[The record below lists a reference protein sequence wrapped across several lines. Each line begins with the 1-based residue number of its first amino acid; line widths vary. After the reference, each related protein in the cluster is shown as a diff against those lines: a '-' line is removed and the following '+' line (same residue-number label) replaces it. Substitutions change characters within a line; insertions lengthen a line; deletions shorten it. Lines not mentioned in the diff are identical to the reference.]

1 MGRRRSQDFN
11 LPPRMHRKGET
22 FYYVTSTLPRKWIKL
37 GKDLH
42 QARLQWAELEREDPS
57 PDDKTFA
64 IIAKRYEREII
75 PGKATRTQRD
85 NLAELA
91 KLLEVFG
98 AVPIDAIRPQDVRT
112 YLDLRGQTAK
122 VRANRERALLSHI
135 FNQARAWGY
144 TDAQNPCAG
153 IKGHKE
159 TGRDRYVEDDEFRA
173 VWEKGHYT
181 LQDAMDLAL
190 LTGQRPADVLKLTRA
205 DIRDGALHLKQNKTG
220 KKLAIEVTGELA
232 QVIDRI
238 TCRPAKIKGAWLI
251 QDESGQPLTYWML
264 RNRFDEAREAAGAT
278 FQFRDIRAKAATD
291 TGDLG
296 HAQKL
301 LGHAN
306 RDMTEHYTRDRKG
319 ERIKPLR

>member
-1 MGRRRSQDFN
+1 MKPSITSPRRFPGQ
-11 LPPRMHRKGET
+11 
-22 FYYVTSTLPRKWIKL
+22 WIKL

-42 QARLQWAELEREDPS
+42 QARLQWWAELEREAPS
-57 PDDKTFA
+57 PDDTTFA
-64 IIAKRYEREII
+64 VIAKRYEREII
-75 PGKATRTQRD
+75 PGKAIRTQRD

-98 AVPIDAIRPQDVRT
+98 AVPIDTIRPQDVRT

-122 VRANRERALLSHI
+122 VRANRERALLI

-144 TDAQNPCAG
+144 TDAPNPCAG

-190 LTGQRPADVLKLTRA
+190 LTAQRPADVLKLTRA

-220 KKLAIEVTGELA
+220 KKLAIEITGELA
-232 QVIDRI
+232 QVIDRTATSPVLKI
-238 TCRPAKIKGAWLI
+238 SDYAKN
-251 QDESGQPLTYWML
+251 T
-264 RNRFDEAREAAGAT
+264 
-278 FQFRDIRAKAATD
+278 
-291 TGDLG
+291 
-296 HAQKL
+296 
-301 LGHAN
+301 
-306 RDMTEHYTRDRKG
+306 YTRTLRRNPKG
-319 ERIKPLR
+319 RLTNFFDNNYANKSIF